1 MDAGGV
7 GVQPGEAFVVAYWPE
22 RTPGAHLRGRVAA
35 AVAAA
40 AGKKPGASSSH
51 PGLGEFA
58 EVVHVGPSGAG
69 KEGCGASGGGREI

>member
-7 GVQPGEAFVVAYWPE
+7 GVQPGEAFVVVAYWPE
-22 RTPGAHLRGRVAA
+22 CMPGAHLQGRV

-51 PGLGEFA
+51 PGLEVFA
-58 EVVHVGPSGAG
+58 EVVHVGSSCAG
-69 KEGCGASGGGREI
+69 KEGCGASC